1 MDNNIDIQQRFKE
14 IVKTLPEDKKKALYK
29 RLKGLDAEERNKV
42 IESIVLKDE
51 EVHKGGQPQKKPQG
65 GQHNRPQNRK
75 NNNSGKKPQNGSQK
89 NQQKGSQKGQPKQQQ
104 KQQPKQPQQPK
115 QQQKSQAKNQ
125 PSKPQPKQQPKQAKQ
140 PVKNEQVKKESVK
153 KEPVKSTTA
162 SKILL
167 TIAVIMTVGLLGFMA
182 YVKRANIME
191 LWNAVT
197 GNTTQTTD
205 TVETS
210 AVESTEPSATPTPTV
225 TSTPTPTPVPLAED
239 APDLTGMTVV
249 IDPGHQMTT
258 STEVETVASWMSA
271 EKPRCTCGGEGIS
284 TGIREYDLTLRFST
298 MLCEYLE
305 ECGAN
310 VIMTR
315 TENDVDLSN
324 QERAQMATSANCNLF
339 LRIHADSAN
348 DSLTSGIQMYVPSS
362 GNNHSTDKTRA
373 DKLGA
378 LLSETTGLT
387 YNGCLETE
395 VYTGLNYATS
405 VHSVQVSLG
414 YLSNSDDEAIITD
427 EEMQYNMVVCFAQF
441 CAEYK

>member
-65 GQHNRPQNRK
+65 GQQNRPPQNNK
-75 NNNSGKKPQNGSQK
+75 NNNSGNKTR
-89 NQQKGSQKGQPKQQQ
+89 KGSQKGQQKPQPKQQPRQPQ
-104 KQQPKQPQQPK
+104 KSQQHQQPK
-115 QQQKSQAKNQ
+115 QQQKPQAKSQ
-125 PSKPQPKQQPKQAKQ
+125 PSKPQPKQQPKQTKQQ
-140 PVKNEQVKKESVK
+140 PVKNETVKKEHAK
-153 KEPVKSTTA
+153 KEPVKSTAA

-167 TIAVIMTVGLLGFMA
+167 TVAVIMAVGLLGFMA
-182 YVKRANIME
+182 YVKRANIMQ
-191 LWNAVT
+191 LWNTVT
-197 GNTTQTTD
+197 GNTTQATD
-205 TVETS
+205 TTETS

-258 STEVETVASWMSA
+258 SAEVETVASWMSA
-271 EKPRCTCGGEGIS
+271 EKPKCTCGGEGVS
-284 TGIREYDLTLRFST
+284 TGVREYDLTLRFST

-305 ECGAN
+305 GCGAN

-362 GNNHSTDKTRA
+362 GNNHKTDKTRA

-378 LLSETTGLT
+378 LLSEATGLT
-387 YNGCLETE
+387 YNGCIETE